1 MKHLTLLSILL
12 FTCFAAFAQPQR
24 KCGFD
29 AIQQRISEHQNFDNY
44 LLNKNLIY
52 KNSKQN
58 KMDTVIRIPVVVHV
72 IYRLISENIST
83 AQINSQIAVL
93 NKDFRKL
100 NPDTTNAAGWS
111 KADVKFEFILA
122 TKDPS
127 GNPSNGITRTSTTVD
142 NIGLSNQYFNLVPA
156 WNRDR
161 YLNIWVCDVGPNLLG
176 FAYPPNAPG
185 VTAQEDGV
193 VVGSNYFGTTGT
205 VQAPWN
211 QGRTTTHEIGHFFDL
226 LHLWGT
232 DFNPGCNTD
241 DLISDTP
248 NQDGPEPNC
257 GSRSSCG
264 SADQMSNFLQY
275 VDDACMGNF
284 TLGQKTRMRTALYT
298 QRDSLQFGGLFE
310 ITSISELPIQEK
322 ALIYPNPSKGVF
334 QIELPENTNIN
345 KVEIEVIDLTGKL
358 VRSQTKQDKNGLIVS
373 IDSAPSGVYFVRIM
387 NGEFSSTKKLIK
399 H

>member
-1 MKHLTLLSILL
+1 MKHLTLLSIAL
-12 FTCFAAFAQPQR
+12 FICFAAFAQPQR

-29 AIQQRISEHQNFDNY
+29 VIQQRISEHQNFDNY
-44 LLNKNLIY
+44 LLNKNLLY
-52 KNSKQN
+52 KNSTQN

-72 IYRLISENIST
+72 IYRLNSENIST

-93 NKDFRKL
+93 NEDFRKL
-100 NPDTTNAAGWS
+100 NLDTTNAAGWS

-122 TKDPS
+122 TKDPN
-127 GNPSNGITRTSTTVD
+127 GNPSNGITRTSTTAD
-142 NIGLSNQYFNLVPA
+142 NIGLSNQYYTLVPA

-161 YLNIWVCDVGPNLLG
+161 YLNIWVCDIGPNLLG

-185 VTAQEDGV
+185 ITAQEDGV
-193 VVGSNYFGTTGT
+193 VIGSNYFGTIGT

-211 QGRTTTHEIGHFFDL
+211 LGRTTTHEIGHFFDL
-226 LHLWGT
+226 LHPWGS
-232 DFNPGCNTD
+232 DISPSCSTD

-248 NQDGPEPNC
+248 NQDGPEYNC
-257 GSRSSCG
+257 GARSSCG

-275 VDDACMGNF
+275 VDDVCMGNF

-298 QRDSLQFGGLFE
+298 QRDSLQFGELFE
-310 ITSISELPIQEK
+310 ITSISELPLLSR
-322 ALIYPNPSKGVF
+322 ALIYPNPSRGIF
-334 QIELPENTNIN
+334 QVKLHENTNLSRL
-345 KVEIEVIDLTGKL
+345 EIEVIDLTGKL
-358 VRSQTKQDKNGLIVS
+358 VKNETKQAQNGLIVN
-373 IDSAPSGVYFVRIM
+373 IDSAPTGVYFVRII